1 MASVQFPFTS
11 QRSQSPLQRRTERVR
26 CADRAPGPG
35 APLCWEKSQSQG
47 RAQDFQRRV
56 PQAWCR
62 EGCSDIYEG
71 RRSLRLALHPPLGKG
86 ARRPSHG
93 SCLLAQAPGAGSWD
107 AFVLAAASLLPSS
120 TCCDPGH
127 LSRHRVIHATSCML
141 SYLSHRQQVS
151 YESLFPRIST
161 LSCLSCDSFMAQM
174 PRNLVG

>member
-1 MASVQFPFTS
+1 MQRASDIGLCPVPLHVPTKS
-11 QRSQSPLQRRTERVR
+11 KPSAAKENRTSPL

-151 YESLFPRIST
+151 YEPLST
-161 LSCLSCDSFMAQM
+161 NINPLL
-174 PRNLVG
+174 LKL